1 MLQSVYA
8 QAQQHIIQFY
18 KEQYHLFPLLR
29 LLHQFYLFGAG
40 DFFLEFITRVEHGF
54 LFTPAEI
61 SNGWFQEEFN
71 TCVSRTSLASHAQFI
86 ADHVRL
92 KPLTSLSRFDIWKT
106 PFFSVEMEDNL
117 RVIFTPAVMA
127 KYEQI
132 FSILMLLQTQ
142 SFDLERIWVEQ
153 GSLAKELER
162 LRDKTVVGRLKA
174 VLSSFGLLRLQM
186 HSFLATLQ
194 SFYFLHVVEK
204 YYNGMVAE
212 MQKSERFDDLLR
224 IHTTYVSELEKC
236 FFTDGKQVGLKSTM
250 LELLRMTSSI
260 VAVQVDAAMMGDA

>member
-1 MLQSVYA
+1 M
-8 QAQQHIIQFY
+8 
-18 KEQYHLFPLLR
+18 
-29 LLHQFYLFGAG
+29 
-40 DFFLEFITRVEHGF
+40 
-54 LFTPAEI
+54 
-61 SNGWFQEEFN
+61 
-71 TCVSRTSLASHAQFI
+71 
-86 ADHVRL
+86 
-92 KPLTSLSRFDIWKT
+92 
-106 PFFSVEMEDNL
+106 
-117 RVIFTPAVMA
+117 
-127 KYEQI
+127 
-132 FSILMLLQTQ
+132 
-142 SFDLERIWVEQ
+142 
-153 GSLAKELER
+153 ER

-260 VAVQVDAAMMGDA
+260 VAVQVDAAMMGDE